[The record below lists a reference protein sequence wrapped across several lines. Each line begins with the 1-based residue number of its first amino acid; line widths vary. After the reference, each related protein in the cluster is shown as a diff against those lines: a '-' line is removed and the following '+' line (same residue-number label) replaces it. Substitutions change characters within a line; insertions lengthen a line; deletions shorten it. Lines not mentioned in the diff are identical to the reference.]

1 MPDERVEANRILL
14 REVCALLAVHG
25 DDAVLIGGWVPDVRF
40 PTARPPHIGSIDVD
54 MLLRLRREQHTA
66 VVALL
71 LRNGFRQGEH
81 RYQFFKDV
89 RIASGRTMVARLD
102 LLTSAQHHQEFF
114 DDSEPSLQPVHG
126 VDIAFRDNAVLP
138 IGEAGDVSVRVAGI
152 AAFLTMKGIAL
163 HDRWPRRPKDA
174 YDIHY
179 CLEQYPDGI
188 PAIAAEFER
197 FQGDELVRESL
208 GKMASLFRDEEGDGP
223 RMVADVEE
231 IVGDDRAIRKLAVYT
246 RVSEFLAAV
255 AGDQK

>member
-1 MPDERVEANRILL
+1 MPDERVGANRILL
-14 REVCALLAVHG
+14 REVCALLAAHG

-40 PTARPPHIGSIDVD
+40 PTGRPPHIGSIDVD

-102 LLTSAQHHQEFF
+102 LLTSARHHQEFF
-114 DDSEPSLQPVHG
+114 GDSEPSLQPVHG
-126 VDIAFRDNAVLP
+126 VDSAFRDNAVLP
-138 IGEAGDVSVRVAGI
+138 IGAAGDVSVRVAGI

-163 HDRWPRRPKDA
+163 HDRSPRRPKDA

>member
-1 MPDERVEANRILL
+1 
-14 REVCALLAVHG
+14 
-25 DDAVLIGGWVPDVRF
+25 
-40 PTARPPHIGSIDVD
+40 
-54 MLLRLRREQHTA
+54 
-66 VVALL
+66 
-71 LRNGFRQGEH
+71 
-81 RYQFFKDV
+81 
-89 RIASGRTMVARLD
+89 
-102 LLTSAQHHQEFF
+102 
-114 DDSEPSLQPVHG
+114 
-126 VDIAFRDNAVLP
+126 
-138 IGEAGDVSVRVAGI
+138 
-152 AAFLTMKGIAL
+152 MKGIAL
-163 HDRWPRRPKDA
+163 HDRSPRRPKDA